1 MVAGRPACVT
11 LDVCS
16 RFGAPFTQRIDL
28 EPLTDASGVVRCLH
42 LVSTVVVPKHDL
54 AIGETPSQADAFA
67 DEEMD
72 GEGSDGY
79 ASATTT
85 STRRTSPGQQVSPQ
99 HSAGAGHGGGGEGA
113 SMLTDKNALLEAFLD
128 F

>member
-1 MVAGRPACVT
+1 MSSS
-11 LDVCS
+11 DVDES
-16 RFGAPFTQRIDL
+16 
-28 EPLTDASGVVRCLH
+28 
-42 LVSTVVVPKHDL
+42 
-54 AIGETPSQADAFA
+54 AFA

-99 HSAGAGHGGGGEGA
+99 HSAGAGGGGEGT